1 MCYRPLYVTQ
11 HSSSRQSTICH
22 TFQTDKRS
30 NFKVIL
36 FMTKLFQNLV
46 SGQSSIFSKE
56 LCAVSV
62 LLVQSQI
69 SKITRG
75 KRFALRRFTVSRNFT
90 STSTA
95 KLFHQLIHRRLINIF
110 QIATIFVAVILQEL
124 MQWRLSVGPRSSQ
137 SQLPDKI
144 WSTRTVHWSLQ

>member
-1 MCYRPLYVTQ
+1 
-11 HSSSRQSTICH
+11 
-22 TFQTDKRS
+22 
-30 NFKVIL
+30 
-36 FMTKLFQNLV
+36 MTKLFQNLV
-46 SGQSSIFSKE
+46 SGQSNIFSKE

-144 WSTRTVHWSLQ
+144 WSTGTVHWSLQ

>member
-1 MCYRPLYVTQ
+1 MVVLQTF
-11 HSSSRQSTICH
+11 ICH
-22 TFQTDKRS
+22 AAFVFVTVYNLPHIS
-30 NFKVIL
+30 NGQAKQFKVIL

-46 SGQSSIFSKE
+46 SGQSNIFSKE

-62 LLVQSQI
+62 LEVKI

-144 WSTRTVHWSLQ
+144 WSTGTVHWSLQ